1 MCSSGVVGVD
11 SVVLVGWCRSVKVGL
26 AVLIVECGMV
36 VIMKQNRWERVEDV
50 VDVVLFVELW
60 VDGRATNSSS
70 IEKCFMVCIS
80 SWELTSRSGTGRP
93 VSDSPPLS
101 KIMSFSKMLFSV
113 SLSSWLSIACGM

>member
-11 SVVLVGWCRSVKVGL
+11 SVVLVGWCHSVKVGL
-26 AVLIVECGMV
+26 AVLIVECGVV
-36 VIMKQNRWERVEDV
+36 VIMKKKNRWEIVEDV

-60 VDGRATNSSS
+60 VDGLATNSSS
-70 IEKCFMVCIS
+70 IENCFIVCIS
-80 SWELTSRSGTGRP
+80 SWELKSRSGTRRP

-113 SLSSWLSIACGM
+113 SLSS